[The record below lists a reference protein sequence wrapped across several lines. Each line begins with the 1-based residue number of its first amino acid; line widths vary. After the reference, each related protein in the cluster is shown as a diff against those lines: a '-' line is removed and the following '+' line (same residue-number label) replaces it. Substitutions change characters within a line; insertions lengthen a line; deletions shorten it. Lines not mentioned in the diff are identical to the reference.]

1 MADDFNRE
9 NEEDSDLIE
18 LIDDETGESVYYEHL
33 ATVEY
38 EGESYL
44 ILADPEAPE
53 EEDLEVFILKIEQDD
68 EGNDVYTPPEED
80 VADAVLEVF
89 QQMLDD
95 MEDDQ

>member
-1 MADDFNRE
+1 MAHDFNRE